1 MSTHSLA
8 YSAPDT
14 FKDAGIT
21 KVSYIEAYP
30 IEEAVD
36 YLKQNNIDIDAF
48 EGFKPRRFNQ
58 VFRQLE

>member
-1 MSTHSLA
+1 VN
-8 YSAPDT
+8 T
-14 FKDAGIT
+14 FPCLQCARHIKDAGIT
-21 KVSYIEAYP
+21 KVRYIEAYP

-36 YLKQNNIDIDAF
+36 YLKQNDIDIDPF